1 MMAATKSMLA
11 LGLASAMFLGNLSP
25 TLAASVHKRAQAPEI
40 GTSAQRYYRSGYDDH
55 AYSSY
60 GRTMSPESG
69 YRPGEFVPPYRSEQ
83 TWDAYA
89 HRWDGGGE

>member
-1 MMAATKSMLA
+1 MMTAAKSMIA
-11 LGLASAMFLGNLSP
+11 LGFAGAMFLGSLSP

-40 GTSAQRYYRSGYDDH
+40 GTSAQPYHRSGYYDH
-55 AYSSY
+55 AYSY

>member
-1 MMAATKSMLA
+1 MMTAAKSMLA
-11 LGLASAMFLGNLSP
+11 LGFAAAMFVSNSSP

-40 GTSAQRYYRSGYDDH
+40 GASAQRYHRSGYDH
-55 AYSSY
+55 AYGAY
-60 GRTMSPESG
+60 GRVMSPESG